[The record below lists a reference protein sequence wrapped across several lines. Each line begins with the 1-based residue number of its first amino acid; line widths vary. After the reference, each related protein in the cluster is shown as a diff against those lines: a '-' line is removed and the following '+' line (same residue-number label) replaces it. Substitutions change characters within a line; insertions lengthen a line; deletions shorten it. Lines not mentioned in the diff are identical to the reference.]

1 MTPETTTDLAVLEE
15 LVQVSGRDVVD
26 VGCGGGGLVR
36 DLAARGARMV
46 GVEISDRQLTPALA
60 RDNGSGARYLVG
72 RAQAL
77 PLESDSMDV
86 TIFMRTLHHVPPHEL
101 TVALGEAHR
110 VLRRDGSVY
119 VVEPLA
125 RGDYFELTRLVE
137 DELEVREAAQNALA
151 NASLIG
157 FQRAESVDYDVTV
170 RVGDLDTFRA
180 RLVSVD
186 PARGKIFDEHEAT
199 LGEAFRRLGKPG
211 EQPGE
216 RHFIQPMRADLL
228 RPAIARQT

>member
-1 MTPETTTDLAVLEE
+1 LTPETTTDLAVLEE

-36 DLAARGARMV
+36 DLSARGARMI
-46 GVEISDRQLTPALA
+46 GVEISEQQLAPALA

-86 TIFMRTLHHVPPHEL
+86 VVFMRTLHHVAPHEL
-101 TVALGEAHR
+101 PAALREAHR
-110 VLRRDGSVY
+110 VLRRDGTVY

-151 NASLIG
+151 NASLVG
-157 FQRAESVDYDVTV
+157 FQRADTVDYDVTV
-170 RVGDLDTFRA
+170 RVGGLDAFRA

-186 PARGKIFDEHEAT
+186 PARGRIFDEHEAA
-199 LGEAFRRLGKPG
+199 LGEAFRRLGEPG
-211 EQPGE
+211 ELPGE
-216 RHFIQPMRADLL
+216 RHFIQPMRADIL
-228 RPAIARQT
+228 RHAIA